1 MINPQLENPLET
13 PPVPPL
19 LQKSLVLGLQQAG
32 GKFGPVLG
40 VCMVKPCSLIN
51 VTMQQ
56 MRKTLADL
64 KEPGLLAQTDM
75 LATT

>member
-1 MINPQLENPLET
+1 MINPQREDPLET
-13 PPVPPL
+13 PPVPPP
-19 LQKSLVLGLQQAG
+19 LQKPPVLGLQQAG
-32 GKFGPVLG
+32 GKFEVVLG

-51 VTMQQ
+51 AMTQQ